1 MFIFIYLQFENYSV
15 CLLGYQQIS
24 RTICVLN
31 IPLGKSLVN
40 SQGCV
45 GSLTPRAR
53 VNFPLKV
60 IYGWL

>member
-45 GSLTPRAR
+45 GSLDPEPELT
-53 VNFPLKV
+53 FH
-60 IYGWL
+60 